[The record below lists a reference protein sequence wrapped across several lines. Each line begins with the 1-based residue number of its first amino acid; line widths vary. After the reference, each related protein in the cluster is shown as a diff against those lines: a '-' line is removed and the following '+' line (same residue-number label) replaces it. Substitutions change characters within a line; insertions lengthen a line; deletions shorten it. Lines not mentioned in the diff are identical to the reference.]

1 MSVDRS
7 TRTCRFP
14 VKKPTKTEI
23 IESKKQTQETED
35 DISEDIGQKMTYK
48 GQDYTGVS
56 AQGRRE
62 SYETEHDNYI
72 FIKFKNGNDSDLKL
86 SGKSHFT
93 MHPDNE
99 ASGSHEVARRSENK
113 MVPENL
119 KVDSDDD
126 EDDTNIDD
134 FDFDAESEL
143 DYITDRLGDRFR
155 NVFDQ
160 DDSFIQQFLED
171 IQGLEMD
178 FDGPIPWPMRQ
189 MLDGQKQDPQY
200 PCSSKMK
207 GNCEICLIENIDTR
221 KRLCCN
227 VPVCENCLQE
237 YVKNEVEQRNVRLQC
252 INCDSYVH
260 RDEILALLPTELKDK
275 FYRFLI
281 EENKDPNVKTCPR
294 CCLLQ
299 NKSQILP
306 TSSPETLKKKK
317 KNSAAGLKVICS
329 RCGLTWCFDCHA
341 PWHENVKCKEF
352 KKGDKLVKNWAK
364 ELSYGQKNAVRCP
377 KCKVFIQKKSGCS
390 HMTCRN
396 CNTSFCYRCG
406 DRYIQMKLIGKHS
419 DRFSPFGCKYNL
431 LPDKPMARKAVR
443 GSVLGAKIFGGVLLS
458 GLIVAAAAVFIGGS
472 VIFVPTYFGV
482 KYYHWRKR
490 QKWFRNYR
498 KQKEEMNKVRTKAQ
512 LASRKTETA
521 LRDVEI
527 GIPYSDHSDTMTSTE
542 SSSSNDHHGST
553 EVKVWVHSEN
563 EETPLDVVR
572 YKSQEQQTT
581 SSIHDNTVTT
591 AEVTM
596 EDDLVVLH
604 VKTTSK
610 ISPGEGDQSEQEVDG
625 STDQNFVEDKSLFE
639 NSDDTKEHKVVTEVN
654 VDSQGCFVKILGKLP
669 VKWEKEE
676 EKEVKL
682 KENGVSVK
690 PVIVKEKRRRIG
702 TRRQKNLD
710 HFSSSDSD
718 KLEKYE
724 KADGHEIALS
734 NDANDETAISEIQQ
748 VKQICDQMDPYYG
761 LVSMETYDTG
771 F

>member
-1 MSVDRS
+1 MSVDR
-7 TRTCRFP
+7 TVRKCRFP
-14 VKKPTKTEI
+14 GKKQTKTEI
-23 IESKKQTQETED
+23 IESKNKTHETRD
-35 DISEDIGQKMTYK
+35 DSSEDIGQMMTYK
-48 GQDYTGVS
+48 GQGDPGLST
-56 AQGRRE
+56 QGRRE

-72 FIKFKNGNDSDLKL
+72 FIKFKNDSDLKL

-93 MHPDNE
+93 LHPDNE
-99 ASGSHEVARRSENK
+99 ASSSHSDAGRYDME
-113 MVPENL
+113 MIPENL
-119 KVDSDDD
+119 RDDSD
-126 EDDTNIDD
+126 EDDDNSNTEDYNDLYDI
-134 FDFDAESEL
+134 DAEDEL

-171 IQGLEMD
+171 IQGMDMD

-200 PCSSKMK
+200 PCSSKIK
-207 GNCEICLIENIDTR
+207 GNCEICLSEDIDTR
-221 KRLCCN
+221 KRLCCS

-299 NKSQILP
+299 NKSEILP
-306 TSSPETLKKKK
+306 TLSPETLKKKK

-329 RCGLTWCFDCHA
+329 RCALTWCYDCHA
-341 PWHENVKCKEF
+341 PWHEDVKCKEF

-482 KYYHWRKR
+482 KYYHHRKR
-490 QKWFRNYR
+490 QKWIRNHR
-498 KQKEEMNKVRTKAQ
+498 KQREEQNRVRTKAQ
-512 LASRKTETA
+512 LAARKTET
-521 LRDVEI
+521 RDIEI
-527 GIPYSDHSDTMTSTE
+527 GIPYTDHSDTMTSTE
-542 SSSSNDHHGST
+542 SSSSSGRHGST

-563 EETPLDVVR
+563 EEKPLDVVK

-610 ISPGEGDQSEQEVDG
+610 ITSGEGDQSEQEVDG
-625 STDQNFVEDKSLFE
+625 STDQNFVDEKSLFE
-639 NSDDTKEHKVVTEVN
+639 NSNDTKEHKVVTEIN
-654 VDSQGCFVKILGKLP
+654 VDTQGCFVKILGKLP

-682 KENGVSVK
+682 KENGGSVK
-690 PVIVKEKRRRIG
+690 PAIVKEKRRRIG
-702 TRRQKNLD
+702 TRRAKNLD
-710 HFSSSDSD
+710 HLNVSDSD
-718 KLEKYE
+718 KVEKYE
-724 KADGHEIALS
+724 RADDHEMAPS
-734 NDANDETAISEIQQ
+734 NDTSDDISEIQQ
-748 VKQICDQMDPYYG
+748 VKQNCDQMDPYYG
-761 LVSMETYDTG
+761 LVSMETCDTG